1 MLKKSH
7 NFPKVS
13 IVNLSQSCYPG
24 QGWGSGSIQA
34 CGCFTW
40 RLEDNPPTVLVFS
53 SKSPGLCTNPV
64 FNPKCSLLLQL
75 LISYWIKSWPVGAL
89 VLSSN
94 VLPFHQNICGL
105 QEPAAGRQGPPPR
118 VLTPPQLRVRARSFP
133 VPRGRTPTGGW
144 GLSCSS
150 SRIERIQPT

>member
-94 VLPFHQNICGL
+94 VFPFHQNICGL
-105 QEPAAGRQGPPPR
+105 QEPAAGHQGPPPR
-118 VLTPPQLRVRARSFP
+118 EFLPLPSWESEPGRSQSP
-133 VPRGRTPTGGW
+133 EE
-144 GLSCSS
+144 GL
-150 SRIERIQPT
+150 QPEAEDSAAVHPE